1 MSVLKG
7 SLPAGKDMAEGNEA
21 NRKLPESERLL
32 RVIGEYA
39 QDVIT
44 YSTVDGRC
52 SYVSQSAY
60 SALGYTPQELI
71 AMGTD
76 IRELFDI
83 PPNLLT
89 GSLDGGMLFESRVKH
104 RDGTYRWFETT
115 VNRVA
120 AQEGENGAEEMLLS
134 IGRDITE
141 RKQMEERL
149 RDSERRYKS
158 LFEYNPS
165 SIYAFDSDGGLSSFN
180 LQLLDLTGY
189 SSEELQAIQFQ
200 QLIHED
206 DRQQAE
212 RMLAVTMSG
221 HPVRFEARMV
231 RKDGEVIACGVTN
244 VPIVVDGQV
253 VGAYGIASDIRE
265 RKQYIEQIE
274 RLSYRHSLI
283 LGSISEGLYML
294 DQEGRAIFLNPA
306 AERMLGYGLEEFIGR
321 CSHDVIHHT
330 RADGTP
336 YTRES
341 NPITR
346 TIADGLARSMNDEVF
361 WRKDGTSFL
370 VEYRVNPIIDDGRI
384 VGAVVVFN
392 DVTGER
398 EIRAAKENAER
409 ADRAKSEF
417 LAMMSHEIRTPMNGI
432 LGMTDLLLETDLT
445 EEQQEYAEII
455 HSSGETLL
463 RILNDILDFSKIEAG
478 KLVLEDELFDLPGTI
493 AMTIDL
499 FKPRA
504 EQKGLDLVCTV
515 APDVPGAVVGDATRF
530 RQVLTNLVG
539 NAIKFTESGSVNVS
553 VDVRQG
559 AQGAGDKESKLLR
572 ITVEDTGIGIPADKL
587 KHLFQS
593 FSQLHPALS
602 RTYGGTGLGLAITKR
617 LVELMGGVIAVDSI
631 EGEGSTFRFE
641 MELHGELCASVGDQ
655 GSEAGLPM
663 NRARAVWQPLPHARN
678 TEQAQADAGGLRILL
693 AEDHPV
699 NQQLFLRVLDRLGY
713 TADVVQNGVEAVEAI
728 LKQPYNLVFM
738 DIQMPVMD
746 GIKATGLIRQLLPEN
761 KLPVIVALTAH
772 ARREDRDMCLSAGM
786 DDYISKPIQMDEV
799 CRVFD
804 RWRHGKGK
812 AHS

>member
-1 MSVLKG
+1 
-7 SLPAGKDMAEGNEA
+7 
-21 NRKLPESERLL
+21 
-32 RVIGEYA
+32 
-39 QDVIT
+39 
-44 YSTVDGRC
+44 VDG
-52 SYVSQSAY
+52 
-60 SALGYTPQELI
+60 
-71 AMGTD
+71 
-76 IRELFDI
+76 
-83 PPNLLT
+83 
-89 GSLDGGMLFESRVKH
+89 K
-104 RDGTYRWFETT
+104 
-115 VNRVA
+115 
-120 AQEGENGAEEMLLS
+120 
-134 IGRDITE
+134 
-141 RKQMEERL
+141 
-149 RDSERRYKS
+149 
-158 LFEYNPS
+158 
-165 SIYAFDSDGGLSSFN
+165 
-180 LQLLDLTGY
+180 
-189 SSEELQAIQFQ
+189 
-200 QLIHED
+200 
-206 DRQQAE
+206 
-212 RMLAVTMSG
+212 
-221 HPVRFEARMV
+221 
-231 RKDGEVIACGVTN
+231 
-244 VPIVVDGQV
+244 V

-283 LGSISEGLYML
+283 LGSVSEGLFML

-306 AERMLGYGLEEFIGR
+306 AERMLGYGLEEFVGR
-321 CSHDVIHHT
+321 SSHDVIHHT

-336 YTRES
+336 YSRES

-370 VEYRVNPIIDDGRI
+370 VEYRVNPIVDDGRI

-432 LGMTDLLLETDLT
+432 LGMTDLLLETGLT

-478 KLVLEDELFDLPGTI
+478 KLVLEDELFDLAGTI

-504 EQKGLDLVCTV
+504 EQKGLELICTV
-515 APDVPGAVVGDATRF
+515 APEVPGAVVGDATRF

-539 NAIKFTESGSVNVS
+539 NAIKFTEQGSVTVS

-559 AQGAGDKESKLLR
+559 HQGAGGEASKLLR

-617 LVELMGGVIAVDSI
+617 LVELMGGVISVDSI
-631 EGEGSTFRFE
+631 EGKGSIFRFE
-641 MELHGELCASVGDQ
+641 MELHGDICSPAGDQ
-655 GSEAGLPM
+655 DADAELPA
-663 NRARAVWQPLPHARN
+663 NRAARTVWQSLPKSRYAAHM
-678 TEQAQADAGGLRILL
+678 EADSGRLRILL

-713 TADVVQNGVEAVEAI
+713 AADVVHNGVEAVEMI
-728 LKQPYNLVFM
+728 LKQPYDLVFM

-772 ARREDRDMCLSAGM
+772 ARREDRDMCLTAGM
-786 DDYISKPIQMDEV
+786 DDYVSKPIQMDEIR
-799 CRVFD
+799 RVFD
-804 RWRHGKGK
+804 SWRHGKGK
-812 AHS
+812 AQS

>member
-1 MSVLKG
+1 MHG
-7 SLPAGKDMAEGNEA
+7 AGAERAEHA
-21 NRKLPESERLL
+21 EQDTHHKLLESERLL
-32 RVIGEYA
+32 RVISEYA
-39 QDVIT
+39 QDVIA

-52 SYVSQSAY
+52 SYVSASAY
-60 SALGYTPQELI
+60 RALGYTPGELI
-71 AMGTD
+71 AMGSD

-83 PPNLLT
+83 PPNILA
-89 GSLDGGMLFESRVKH
+89 GSLDGGMVYESRIRHK
-104 RDGTYRWFETT
+104 DGTYRWFETT
-115 VNRVA
+115 VNRIA
-120 AQEGENGAEEMLLS
+120 AEDGEAGVEEMLLS

-141 RKQMEERL
+141 RKRMEERL

-158 LFEYNPS
+158 LFDNNPS
-165 SIYAFDSDGGLSSFN
+165 SIYAFDSDGGLASFN
-180 LQLLDLTGY
+180 MQLVELTGY
-189 SSEELQAIQFQ
+189 DSEELQKIPFRE
-200 QLIHED
+200 LIHEE
-206 DRQQAE
+206 DRQRVEQ
-212 RMLAVTMSG
+212 MLAVTMSG
-221 HPVRFEARMV
+221 TPVRFEARMV
-231 RKDGEVIACGVTN
+231 RKDGVEIACGVTN

-283 LGSISEGLYML
+283 LGAVTEGLFML
-294 DQEGRAIFLNPA
+294 DQDGRAIFLNPA
-306 AERMLGYGLEEFIGR
+306 AERMLGYALEEFVGR
-321 CSHDVIHHT
+321 FSHDVIHHS

-341 NPITR
+341 NPISR
-346 TIADGLARSMNDEVF
+346 TIDDGLARAMSDEVF

-370 VEYRVNPIIDDGRI
+370 VEYRVNPIIDAGRI

-392 DVTGER
+392 DVTGEH

-432 LGMTDLLLETDLT
+432 LGMTDLLLETELT

-478 KLVLEDELFDLPGTI
+478 KLVLEDELFDLAGAI

-504 EQKGLDLVCTV
+504 EQKGLELLCTV

-539 NAIKFTESGSVNVS
+539 NAIKFTEQGSVNVS

-559 AQGAGDKESKLLR
+559 AGEAGKLLR

-587 KHLFQS
+587 QHLFQS

-617 LVELMGGVIAVDSI
+617 LVELMGGVIAVDSV
-631 EGEGSTFRFE
+631 EGKGSVFRFE
-641 MELHGELCASVGDQ
+641 MELHGEIFSTAGDH
-655 GSEAGLPM
+655 EADAEPRS
-663 NRARAVWQPLPHARN
+663 NRTAKPAVWQPHARC
-678 TEQAQADAGGLRILL
+678 AASDPRCLRILL

-713 TADVVQNGVEAVEAI
+713 AADVVQNGVEAVEMI
-728 LKQPYNLVFM
+728 LKQPYDLVFM

-746 GIKATGLIRQLLPEN
+746 GIKATGLIRQLLPEP

-772 ARREDRDMCLSAGM
+772 ARKEDRDMCLTAGM
-786 DDYISKPIQMDEV
+786 DDYVSKPIQMDEV
-799 CRVFD
+799 RRVFD
-804 RWRHGKGK
+804 RWRDGKGK
-812 AHS
+812 AQS